1 MGVADQAILKIKAMI
16 MAGQLRP
23 GDRLPPEPELAAQIG
38 VSRSSLREAVRA
50 LALIQVLEVRRGDGT
65 YVTSLE
71 PSMLMESTGFIVELL
86 AGGRELDFFQLRR
99 ILEPAAAALAVAR
112 IDAATLD
119 QLHAIVLRMEAA
131 TTVPEVAEA
140 DVAFHRTIT
149 AAAGNDLLTSLL
161 DNLSSETI
169 RVRVWR
175 LITGTDVAEV
185 TKVEH
190 RFIYEAFRARDPDL
204 ARSSVAMHIARGET
218 WLQRLFEEDMQAA
231 SVVEGRRPSLVS

>member
-86 AGGRELDFFQLRR
+86 RAARELDFFQLRR
-99 ILEPAAAALAVAR
+99 ILEPAAAALAVGSHR
-112 IDAATLD
+112 RRHPRPAAC
-119 QLHAIVLRMEAA
+119 HRAA
-131 TTVPEVAEA
+131 
-140 DVAFHRTIT
+140 HGGRHH
-149 AAAGNDLLTSLL
+149 G
-161 DNLSSETI
+161 
-169 RVRVWR
+169 
-175 LITGTDVAEV
+175 
-185 TKVEH
+185 
-190 RFIYEAFRARDPDL
+190 
-204 ARSSVAMHIARGET
+204 ARGG
-218 WLQRLFEEDMQAA
+218 RG
-231 SVVEGRRPSLVS
+231 GRRPSTGPSRRPPATTS

>member
-1 MGVADQAILKIKAMI
+1 MGVADQAILKIKGMI

-71 PSMLMESTGFIVELL
+71 PAMLMESTGFIVELL
-86 AGGRELDFFQLRR
+86 AGGRELDFYQLRR

-119 QLHAIVLRMEAA
+119 ELQFQLLRMEAA

-169 RVRVWR
+169 RVRIWH

-190 RFIYEAFRARDPDL
+190 RFIYDAIRARDPEL
-204 ARSSVAMHIARGET
+204 VHASVAMHIARGEAR
-218 WLQRLFEEDMQAA
+218 LQHLLEEDMSAA
-231 SVVEGRRPSLVS
+231 SVGGRRPVLVS